1 MAEDSGRLPEAL
13 PRTRVTIKVP
23 FHDVDSMSI
32 VWHGNY
38 PKYFAAARCA
48 LLDEIDY
55 NYNQMAES
63 GFAWPIIGMDLKYV
77 KPAKFNQNIVVDARL
92 VEYEHRLKINYLITD
107 EATGT
112 KLVKGST
119 TQVAVDM
126 ATKEMRLY
134 SPRIFLDKLG
144 IPKPCPPSQK

>member
-1 MAEDSGRLPEAL
+1 MSEELPSAK
-13 PRTRVTIKVP
+13 VIIKVP

-48 LLDEIDY
+48 LLDDIGY

-63 GFAWPIIGMDLKYV
+63 GFGWPIIEMSLKYV
-77 KPAKFNQNIVVDARL
+77 KPAVFNQNIVVEARL
-92 VEYEHRLKINYLITD
+92 VEYENRLKFQYLITD
-107 EATGT
+107 LETGA
-112 KLVKGST
+112 KLTKGST

-126 ATKEMRLY
+126 QNHEMRLY
-134 SPRIFLDKLG
+134 SPQILLDKLG
-144 IPKPCPPSQK
+144 INKPCSDIEP